1 MPSPTEG
8 RRVPAI
14 LCAGTAVID
23 EIFRV
28 GRFPTPE
35 EKVHAT
41 AFLTLGGGCAANA
54 AVTITRLGG
63 RARLAAPLGG
73 PAGADSIG
81 DRILDGLAREGVD
94 CRGIVR
100 MPGMGSPISGI
111 CVDDAG
117 ERTIVT
123 YRDDRITEA
132 SVSDP
137 SSLVAD
143 VDAVLA
149 DNRYPDF
156 ALPICREAHRRG
168 IPVVIDGD
176 KAAREK
182 DTLLANASHVIF
194 SAEALRETVGMH
206 DLAAALK
213 LLAAR
218 INVFLAVTEGAN
230 GVLWFEAG
238 AARRMPAFRVQAV
251 DTLAAGDVF
260 HGAFALALTEGQ
272 SPVAAL
278 RFAAATAA
286 LKCTRFGGIGGAP
299 TRPEVDAFL
308 QERG

>member
-1 MPSPTEG
+1 VEH
-8 RRVPAI
+8 RARAI
-14 LCAGTAVID
+14 LCAGTAVVD

-73 PAGADSIG
+73 PAGTDSIG
-81 DRILDGLAREGVD
+81 DRILDGLARERVD
-94 CRGIVR
+94 CGGVERLPGI
-100 MPGMGSPISGI
+100 GSPISGI
-111 CVDDAG
+111 CIDDAG
-117 ERTIVT
+117 ERTIIT

-132 SVSDP
+132 RVGDP
-137 SSLVAD
+137 APLVAS

-156 ALPICREAHRRG
+156 VLPICREAHRRG

-176 KAAREK
+176 KAARDK
-182 DTLLANASHVIF
+182 DTLLANASHIIF

-206 DLAAALK
+206 DVAAALK

-218 INVFLAVTEGAN
+218 MNVFLAVTEGAN
-230 GVLWFEAG
+230 GVLWIEAG
-238 AARRMPAFRVQAV
+238 AVRRMPAFRVQAI

-260 HGAFALALTEGQ
+260 HGAFVLALAEGDSHLT
-272 SPVAAL
+272 AL

-299 TRPEVDAFL
+299 TRPEVEAFL